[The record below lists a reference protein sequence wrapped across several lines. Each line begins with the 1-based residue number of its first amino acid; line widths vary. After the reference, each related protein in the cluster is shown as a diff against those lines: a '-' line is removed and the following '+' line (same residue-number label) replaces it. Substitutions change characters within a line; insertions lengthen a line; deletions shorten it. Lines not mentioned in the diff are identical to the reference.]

1 MPDLSARRRTVKTVL
16 IILGV
21 LDLAAVVYLLSPLS
35 QSRAK
40 HQEERDRV
48 QQQLQVRER
57 EVAPLKNIDHKLVL
71 AKREIAD
78 FYSKRI
84 PGEYSAIAEELG
96 KVAKANNVH
105 ISLAKYGAED
115 AEIPGLQR
123 VKIEAG
129 IDGDYVNIVK
139 FINALERDKIFF
151 IIDSV
156 ALTEQ
161 MGGTVKLQVKLETY
175 LKSV

>member
-1 MPDLSARRRTVKTVL
+1 MPDLSARRHTLQTVL
-16 IILGV
+16 VIVGI
-21 LDLAAVVYLLSPLS
+21 LDLLALVYLLSPLS

-40 HQEERDRV
+40 HQQERDRV
-48 QQQLQVRER
+48 QQQLQLRER
-57 EVAPLKNIDHKLVL
+57 EVAPLKNIDRKLVL
-71 AKREIAD
+71 ARREIAD
-78 FYSKRI
+78 FYAHRI

-96 KVAKANNVH
+96 KVAKDNNVR
-105 ISLAKYGAED
+105 ISGARYGSED

-123 VKIEAG
+123 VKIDAG

-156 ALTEQ
+156 GLSEQ
-161 MGGTVKLQVKLETY
+161 MGGNVKLQVKMETY
-175 LKSV
+175 LKAT

>member
-1 MPDLSARRRTVKTVL
+1 MPDLSARRRALRTVL
-16 IILGV
+16 IIVGI
-21 LDLAAVVYLLSPLS
+21 LDLAALVYLVSPLS

-40 HQEERDRV
+40 HQQERDRV
-48 QQQLQVRER
+48 QQQLQVRQR
-57 EVAPLKNIDHKLVL
+57 EVGPLKNIDQKLVL
-71 AKREIAD
+71 ARGEIAE
-78 FYSKRI
+78 FYERRI

-105 ISLAKYGAED
+105 ISVAKYGAEEAD
-115 AEIPGLQR
+115 IPGLQR
-123 VKIEAG
+123 VKIDAG

-151 IIDSV
+151 IINSV
-156 ALTEQ
+156 TLSEQ

-175 LKSV
+175 LKSA

>member
-1 MPDLSARRRTVKTVL
+1 MPDLSARRRTLKTIL
-16 IILGV
+16 IVMAV
-21 LDLAAVVYLLSPLS
+21 LDLAAAVFLLSPLS
-35 QSRAK
+35 RSRAK
-40 HQEERDRV
+40 HQEERDQV

-57 EVAPLKNIDHKLVL
+57 EVAPLKNIDQKLIL
-71 AKREIAD
+71 AQREIAD
-78 FYSKRI
+78 FYAKRI
-84 PGEYSAIAEELG
+84 PGEYSAIAEEIG
-96 KVAKANNVH
+96 KLAKENNVR

-115 AEIPGLQR
+115 ADIPGLQR

-139 FINALERDKIFF
+139 FINALERDKTFF

-161 MGGTVKLQVKLETY
+161 QGGTVKLQVKMETY
-175 LKSV
+175 LKSA